1 MEKIYDSLVKVKLGN
16 KKISVYYSYK
26 ENFTFIDLLEYLSY
40 LFPKFEI
47 CQCFKFRLKEKNN
60 GNEINYIDIPSDCY
74 ISDFSQYLN
83 DLYLD
88 DSKKYCFEHKS
99 KNYFK
104 YSKTELISSFEDDIS
119 KLEYINKKRK
129 NEIDLL
135 EKNKLVYINEI
146 EDLKKKINIKDLRN
160 YLIEE
165 NKNLKLEINKLQN
178 KIKQNKDNRILEK
191 SINEVLD
198 KIKLHSS
205 YEDNLEEKDSPID
218 NQKYIKNRPIDFYDV
233 IVHIDSI
240 KDINKGWKIEFNEK
254 TKENYESFKNHKM
267 IKIGIIGNLNRG
279 KSFILSKISKIK
291 LPSGTSI
298 RTEGLSIK
306 YPDLKKFKDRK
317 IALLDSAGLE
327 TPILN
332 LNNEKLMDNDIINK
346 LFIEIFRDKIST
358 EFFLQNYIINNSD
371 FFLLLLLE
379 F

>member
-60 GNEINYIDIPSDCY
+60 GNEINYIDIPNDCY

-198 KIKLHSS
+198 KIKLHSA
-205 YEDNLEEKDSPID
+205 YEDNLEEKDGPID
-218 NQKYIKNRPIDFYDV
+218 NQKYIKNRSIDFYDV

-254 TKENYESFKNHKM
+254 TKENYESFKNQKM

-306 YPDLKKFKDRK
+306 YPDLKKFKERK